1 VVAGLRAQMQPAD
14 WLAMLRPV
22 LNSLLRG
29 SLAARRAVTPETL
42 AAAMLGAARSQ
53 RGGVHVY
60 SGTSLQELAE
70 SGLRQP

>member
-1 VVAGLRAQMQPAD
+1 VAPDQ
-14 WLAMLRPV
+14 
-22 LNSLLRG
+22 
-29 SLAARRAVTPETL
+29 L

-60 SGTSLQELAE
+60 SGPSLQELAQ